1 MSNNFPEPERVLV
14 VVAHPDDPEFGAAG
28 TVALWASRGAQVTYV
43 IVTDGSK
50 GSAEKEM
57 TREKLVALREAEQR
71 KAAEAVGVSEV
82 VFLRLTDGEIENN
95 DTLRE
100 LLVRQIRSYKPDVLV
115 THDPTSRIVGGS
127 YLNHRD
133 HRTVGDA
140 ALDATFPLARDRLN
154 YPEHEQEGLDPHK
167 VLDVFLIFSDQPN
180 YWVDISSTIEL
191 KINALQ
197 AHKSQ
202 IADLDEL
209 PDRIR
214 ERGRAV
220 AEKVSFEY
228 GETFRRVQLVR

>member
-71 KAAEAVGVSEV
+71 RAAEEVGVSEV
-82 VFLRLTDGEIENN
+82 VFLGQTDGEIENN
-95 DTLRE
+95 DALRE
-100 LLVRQIRSYKPDVLV
+100 LLVRQIRIYKPEVLV

-191 KINALQ
+191 KIKALQ

-202 IADLDEL
+202 IANLDEL